1 LLAHCKGKFEMTA
14 LSDAELAILL
24 ARLDAREAE
33 LRAEVR
39 GVNEEAQEAPSRAAR
54 DNVGD
59 LGDQGEALIR
69 GAVRHA
75 EKERDQIELRQIAEA
90 RERMDRGTY
99 GACVDCGAD
108 IPFARLE
115 ALPFSNRCVSCQEA
129 YEAANPIGVRIP
141 PAL

>member
-1 LLAHCKGKFEMTA
+1 MTA
-14 LSDAELAILL
+14 LNDMELATLL

-39 GVNEEAQEAPSRAAR
+39 GVNEEAEEAPSRAAH

-75 EKERDQIELRQIAEA
+75 EKERDQIELRQIADA
-90 RERMDRGTY
+90 RERIDRGTY
-99 GACVDCGAD
+99 GTCVDCEAD

-129 YEAANPIGVRIP
+129 YEAANPTGMRIP

>member
-1 LLAHCKGKFEMTA
+1 MTA
-14 LSDAELAILL
+14 LNDAQLAILL

-33 LRAEVR
+33 LRAQVR
-39 GVNEEAQEAPSRAAR
+39 GVTEEAEEASSTPRN
-54 DNVGD
+54 DVGD
-59 LGDQGEALIR
+59 LGDRGEELIR

-75 EKERDQIELRQIAEA
+75 EKERDQMELRQIADA
-90 RERMDRGTY
+90 RERMDLGTY
-99 GACVDCGAD
+99 GTCVDCGAD

-115 ALPFSNRCVSCQEA
+115 VLPFSDRCVRCQEA

>member
-1 LLAHCKGKFEMTA
+1 MTA
-14 LSDAELAILL
+14 LNDAQLVSLQ

-33 LRAEVR
+33 LRAQVR
-39 GVNEEAQEAPSRAAR
+39 GVNEEAEEAQSRNPR

-59 LGDQGEALIR
+59 LGDQGEELIR

-75 EKERDQIELRQIAEA
+75 EKERDQLELRQIAEA
-90 RERMDRGTY
+90 RERMELGTY
-99 GACVDCGAD
+99 GTCVDCGAD

-115 ALPFSNRCVSCQEA
+115 VLPFSDRCVSCQEV
-129 YEAANPIGVRIP
+129 YEAANPVGVRIP